1 VRGLTSAAGIW
12 ITAAAGVAVGL
23 GRLGMAAMGILL
35 TWIILAIIGRA
46 ERHSEKNRM
55 A

>member
-1 VRGLTSAAGIW
+1 
-12 ITAAAGVAVGL
+12 
-23 GRLGMAAMGILL
+23 MAIFL

-46 ERHSEKNRM
+46 ERRIEKNRDRRE